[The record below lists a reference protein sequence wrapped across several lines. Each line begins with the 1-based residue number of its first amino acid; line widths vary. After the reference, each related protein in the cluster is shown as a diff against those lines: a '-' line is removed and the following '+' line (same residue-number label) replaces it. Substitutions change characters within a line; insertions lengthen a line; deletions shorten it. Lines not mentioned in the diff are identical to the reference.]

1 MKNKSSIIILS
12 LAASLSL
19 FGGFQE
25 YKYDANGRLSGV
37 SGSTDE
43 SYAYDSRGNVVQ
55 IKKGGEV
62 ISFEYDAANQLKQR
76 TDGEGVHTFTYD
88 RAGRLTEEALNGQS
102 VARYTYG
109 YLDKVTAVERKGQTT
124 RFRYN
129 ADGMLVEKQ
138 YPDGKI
144 EKWSWDGLG
153 LVARGDERYINEP
166 HASGG
171 TPVMSLTAKGVRYH
185 TSDYLG
191 TTLCSTDAQGK
202 VTDRYEAT
210 AYGQGGGLQEDPS
223 ARFTGKPYDKDL
235 GAFVFPFR
243 NYDSK
248 NVRWFSVDPSGF
260 PDGPNG
266 HFYAPNP
273 NKEADIFGLWRNDGT
288 PYGPFDQR
296 QVFDM
301 GLANGAPPYFA
312 AQNFSL
318 SQRACQYLIDQTTET
333 ANPLPLS
340 TDERS
345 LFVNDEAFSTLR
357 NIVAAKAAEGSGF
370 YVDVKF
376 SQDITFLSGDMA
388 YAIHQ
393 VKVAVSGRV
402 TPTYDLGTGMYVYNS
417 SLEVSFSDP
426 YDFVI
431 GDSSLVNV
439 FARLYTNHWATAF
452 SIADKWDVPFSG
464 SFEL

>member
-12 LAASLSL
+12 LAATLGL

-43 SYAYDSRGNVVQ
+43 SYAYDSRGNVAQ

-76 TDGEGVHTFTYD
+76 TDADGVHTFTYD

-129 ADGMLVEKQ
+129 ADGMLIEKQ

-171 TPVMSLTAKGVRYH
+171 TPVMSLTVKGVRYH

-202 VTDRYEAT
+202 VTDRYEST

-260 PDGPNG
+260 PDGSNP
-266 HFYAPNP
+266 HFYACNP
-273 NKEADIFGLWRNDGT
+273 LTQIDPFGLVKYSIINGENTWVEYNFIVDVWTCTSTSFTYTNSHGDTVSASITSTIGTDAASIAREIGVSVEQIHSSSIQKNYEWVKDTQRSVENHLFSGT
-288 PYGPFDQR
+288 PAKQFDPSSLIPSGWA
-296 QVFDM
+296 FDTWIT
-301 GLANGAPPYFA
+301 APT
-312 AQNFSL
+312 
-318 SQRACQYLIDQTTET
+318 DQKVKTET
-333 ANPLPLS
+333 YQVEYV
-340 TDERS
+340 TDP
-345 LFVNDEAFSTLR
+345 A
-357 NIVAAKAAEGSGF
+357 
-370 YVDVKF
+370 
-376 SQDITFLSGDMA
+376 GDWRWTPSFTDWKYA
-388 YAIHQ
+388 Y
-393 VKVAVSGRV
+393 
-402 TPTYDLGTGMYVYNS
+402 
-417 SLEVSFSDP
+417 SFQ
-426 YDFVI
+426 I
-431 GDSSLVNV
+431 
-439 FARLYTNHWATAF
+439 
-452 SIADKWDVPFSG
+452 K
-464 SFEL
+464 EM

>member
-12 LAASLSL
+12 LAATLGL
-19 FGGFQE
+19 FGGLQE

-43 SYAYDSRGNVVQ
+43 SYAYDSRGNVAQ

-62 ISFEYDAANQLKQR
+62 TSFEYDAANQLKQR
-76 TDGEGVHTFTYD
+76 TDAEGVHTFTYD

-129 ADGMLVEKQ
+129 ADGMLIEKQ

-171 TPVMSLTAKGVRYH
+171 TPVMSLTSKGVRYH

-202 VTDRYEAT
+202 VTDRYEGT

-243 NYDSK
+243 NYDAK
-248 NVRWFSVDPSGF
+248 NVRWMSVDPSGF
-260 PDGPNG
+260 PDGSNVHVYSSNPSAEIDPLGLSLNTAQWAVVTAIYATTDGWDSEGKYLFERWLGGDGSSFNMNG
-266 HFYAPNP
+266 QSWGGYLDSHSTITSTLNKKIEDDAKTRAASGEIDLKFQMTLPDNGYRTGYELLHGTNNDVGGFTIKGNVSVSDIGNTRTLTYTVVNTWNDIIDPNP
-273 NKEADIFGLWRNDGT
+273 TYIMDTVYSIGLNWIFSPQDYQT
-288 PYGPFDQR
+288 H
-296 QVFDM
+296 
-301 GLANGAPPYFA
+301 
-312 AQNFSL
+312 L
-318 SQRACQYLIDQTTET
+318 SWE
-333 ANPLPLS
+333 
-340 TDERS
+340 
-345 LFVNDEAFSTLR
+345 
-357 NIVAAKAAEGSGF
+357 K
-370 YVDVKF
+370 
-376 SQDITFLSGDMA
+376 
-388 YAIHQ
+388 
-393 VKVAVSGRV
+393 
-402 TPTYDLGTGMYVYNS
+402 TYTIKM
-417 SLEVSFSDP
+417 
-426 YDFVI
+426 
-431 GDSSLVNV
+431 
-439 FARLYTNHWATAF
+439 
-452 SIADKWDVPFSG
+452 
-464 SFEL
+464 EL

>member
-1 MKNKSSIIILS
+1 MWNFESTAVKNKSSIIILS

-37 SGSTDE
+37 SGSADE
-43 SYAYDSRGNVVQ
+43 SYAYDSRGNVAQ

-76 TDGEGVHTFTYD
+76 TDAEGVHTFTYD

-102 VARYTYG
+102 VACYTYG

-129 ADGMLVEKQ
+129 ADGMLIEKQ

-166 HASGG
+166 HVSGG

-243 NYDSK
+243 NYDSQ
-248 NVRWFSVDPSGF
+248 NVRWMSADPSGF

-273 NKEADIFGLWRNDGT
+273 MKGIDPLGLWVLIE
-288 PYGPFDQR
+288 YWSISK
-296 QVFDM
+296 VFNYVDM
-301 GLANGAPPYFA
+301 GNAEFLGMDNLGAATCGESPIGNGGSGGTVNGVISGNNDASQQHIANTGPIPGG
-312 AQNFSL
+312 N
-318 SQRACQYLIDQTTET
+318 YLVGNQQSNGWYRLYGSNGQGGYSYNNVSV
-333 ANPLPLS
+333 ANPAGGTVQRGEFNLHRGSISLGCVTVTDDASWEGIENALNNTTPFTYNDS
-340 TDERS
+340 TY
-345 LFVNDEAFSTLR
+345 T
-357 NIVAAKAAEGSGF
+357 
-370 YVDVKF
+370 
-376 SQDITFLSGDMA
+376 
-388 YAIHQ
+388 
-393 VKVAVSGRV
+393 AVMV
-402 TPTYDLGTGMYVYNS
+402 V
-417 SLEVSFSDP
+417 LE
-426 YDFVI
+426 
-431 GDSSLVNV
+431 
-439 FARLYTNHWATAF
+439 
-452 SIADKWDVPFSG
+452 K
-464 SFEL
+464 

>member
-1 MKNKSSIIILS
+1 VKNKSSIIILS

-43 SYAYDSRGNVVQ
+43 SYTYDSRGNVAQ

-109 YLDKVTAVERKGQTT
+109 YLDKVTAVERNGQTT

-166 HASGG
+166 HVSGG
-171 TPVMSLTAKGVRYH
+171 TPVMSLTSKGVRYH

-243 NYDSK
+243 NYDAK
-248 NVRWFSVDPSGF
+248 NVRWSSVDPSGF

-273 NKEADIFGLWRNDGT
+273 MKAIDPLGLKTGDTQKITGYYTIVTRWQEHEIFWWGPSFGIDI
-288 PYGPFDQR
+288 
-296 QVFDM
+296 
-301 GLANGAPPYFA
+301 
-312 AQNFSL
+312 
-318 SQRACQYLIDQTTET
+318 
-333 ANPLPLS
+333 
-340 TDERS
+340 
-345 LFVNDEAFSTLR
+345 
-357 NIVAAKAAEGSGF
+357 GF
-370 YVDVKF
+370 
-376 SQDITFLSGDMA
+376 Q
-388 YAIHQ
+388 
-393 VKVAVSGRV
+393 
-402 TPTYDLGTGMYVYNS
+402 LG
-417 SLEVSFSDP
+417 VSFSVSPGFGWENNGGESSRLEFGEFPQDVSAP
-426 YDFVI
+426 DGWSWVPGTLVDGKEYTMYPIAYGPEYDMIVGTHFDSLGIVI
-431 GDSSLVNV
+431 DDYETFRNGS
-439 FARLYTNHWATAF
+439 RATTF
-452 SIADKWDVPFSG
+452 KWTQTAV
-464 SFEL
+464 EL